1 MLPAAAQ
8 LMSADDH
15 MIEPPHLWVERV
27 PKQFRDDC
35 PRIVEVDGRQA
46 WLYED
51 ELTYIPMGSCRP
63 LPGFDEAGYPPAPG
77 TARFDEIRPGCYDP
91 VERIN
96 DMDIDGVRG
105 QLCFPNYARFA
116 GHRFFLNVK
125 DLDVGNACLRT
136 YNDYLLD
143 EWCATDPNRLYGAAI
158 LPLYDID
165 ATVAEFRRV
174 VAKGAKAIAFSE
186 NPTVLGLPS
195 VHTEH
200 WDPLW
205 ALVSEAGIPVCMH
218 IGSSSRLVTT
228 SADAPPTVLV
238 SLNGV
243 NSMMAGVDWLLSG
256 ILERFPGINVI
267 LSEGGAGWIPYILER
282 ADKAFH
288 DKRIKP
294 NAAIGQTSKGGTIP
308 PSQLFRDHMYVCL
321 VDEYFALRSLG
332 DIPVDN
338 LLWEGDY
345 PHGDGLWPNNH
356 RYLEKALADVSDEE
370 ATKIVETNLR
380 KLLKVGASELRSGES
395 SDQES

>member
-1 MLPAAAQ
+1 MLPPSTR

-15 MIEPPHLWVERV
+15 IIEPRHLWLDRV
-27 PKQFRDDC
+27 PAAHRDRC
-35 PRIVEVDGRQA
+35 PRIVEVDGREA

-77 TARFDEIRPGCYDP
+77 TARYDEIRPGCYDP
-91 VERIN
+91 DERLR
-96 DMDIDGVRG
+96 DMDIDGVWA

-125 DLDVGNACLRT
+125 DHDLGLACLRT

-143 EWCATDPNRLYGAAI
+143 EWCATDPDRLFGAVV
-158 LPLYDID
+158 LPLHDLD
-165 ATVAEFRRV
+165 LAVAELERV
-174 VAKGAKAIAFSE
+174 LAKGARAIAFSE

-195 VHTEH
+195 VHTDH
-200 WDPLW
+200 WERLW
-205 ALVSEAGIPVCMH
+205 SVVDEAGIPVCMH

-238 SLNGV
+238 SLNGL
-243 NSMMAGVDWLLSG
+243 NSMMAGVDWLMSG
-256 ILERFPGINVI
+256 ILERFTNIKVI
-267 LSEGGAGWIPYILER
+267 LSEGGAGWIPYVLER

-294 NAAIGQTSKGGTIP
+294 NAAIGQTSRGGTVP
-308 PSQLFRDHMYVCL
+308 PSQLFREHMYVCL
-321 VDEYFALRSLG
+321 VDEHFALRSLG

-345 PHGDGLWPNNH
+345 PHGDGLWPDNQ
-356 RYLEKALADVSDEE
+356 RYLREVLADVPDDD
-370 ATKIVETNLR
+370 ATKIAETNLR
-380 KLLKVGASELRSGES
+380 ELLGA
-395 SDQES
+395 

>member
-1 MLPAAAQ
+1 MLPAATR

-15 MIEPPHLWVERV
+15 LIEPSHLWVDRV
-27 PKQFRDDC
+27 PARYRDGC
-35 PRIVEVDGRQA
+35 PRIVEIDGRQA
-46 WLYED
+46 WSYEG
-51 ELTYIPMGSCRP
+51 EITYIPMGSCRP
-63 LPGFDEAGYPPAPG
+63 LPGHDEAGYPPTPG

-91 VERIN
+91 VERLK
-96 DMDIDGVRG
+96 DMDIDGVHG
-105 QLCFPNYARFA
+105 QLCFPNFARFA

-125 DLDVGNACLRT
+125 DHELGLACLQT

-143 EWCATDPNRLYGAAI
+143 EWCATDRNRLYGAVI
-158 LPLYDID
+158 LPLNDLD
-165 ATVAEFRRV
+165 AALAEFDRV
-174 VAKGAKAIAFSE
+174 VAKGAKALAFSE

-195 VHTEH
+195 VHTGH

-205 ALVSEAGIPVCMH
+205 ERVADAGIPVCMH
-218 IGSSSRLVTT
+218 IGSSSKLVTT

-256 ILERFPGINVI
+256 TLERFPDINVI

-288 DKRIKP
+288 DKRIQP
-294 NAAIGQTSKGGTIP
+294 NAAIGQTSKGGEIP
-308 PSQLFRDHMYVCL
+308 PSQLFRRQMHVCL

-345 PHGDGLWPNNH
+345 PHGDGLWPNNR
-356 RYLEKALADVSDEE
+356 RYLEKALADVPEKD
-370 ATKIVETNLR
+370 AVKIAETNLR
-380 KLLKVGASELRSGES
+380 RLLGV
-395 SDQES
+395 